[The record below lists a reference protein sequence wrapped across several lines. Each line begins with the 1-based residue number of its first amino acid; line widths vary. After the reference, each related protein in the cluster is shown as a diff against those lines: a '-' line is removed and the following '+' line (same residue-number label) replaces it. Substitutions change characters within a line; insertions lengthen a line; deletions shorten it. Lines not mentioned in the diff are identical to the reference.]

1 MSTTTE
7 IQTVPKV
14 GDILV
19 SAWGY
24 DQTNI
29 DFYKVVKA
37 TEKSVWLQPIK
48 QQIVQQ
54 TGSLSETVVPLD
66 TAATDYAWNES
77 GERVDI
83 TLGSARYKIHISKN
97 SGNYFVRLNSFS
109 SAYLWNGKPMEQT
122 HYH

>member
-1 MSTTTE
+1 MITGTE
-7 IQTVPKV
+7 IQTVPQV

-29 DFYKVVKA
+29 DFYKVTRA
-37 TEKSVWLQPIK
+37 TDKSVWLQPIQK
-48 QQIVQQ
+48 RVFEQ
-54 TGSLSETVVPLD
+54 TGSLSETVVPWD
-66 TAATDYAWNES
+66 KAATDYAWNES

-109 SAYLWNGKPMEQT
+109 RAHLWNWKPMEQT